1 MAAAGAVIA
10 LLFLAPYLVMVIGS
24 FKPRAEI
31 LRVPPTY
38 LPEQWRP
45 DNYVTLWST
54 PETPLPLNLI
64 STLVISVCATLL
76 VLAVATPAA
85 YYTARHRFPGRSVFL
100 LAVLATQMLQPTVLA
115 AGLFREFVVLG
126 LNDTWF
132 AMILVNAAF
141 NLSFAVW
148 IMHSFFAGIPLE
160 LEEAAALDGATR
172 LQTLR
177 RITLPLVWPGIVT
190 AIIFT
195 FVACWNEFAASL
207 VILSTAA
214 NQPLSV
220 ALTKFI
226 GQYDSAWQYVFA
238 ISVVAI
244 VPVVLLFALIERRL
258 VGGLTAGS
266 IKSAALPGEQARAD
280 GRDRAQRWS
289 ELLGLLGDRGRLSV
303 AEAALTL
310 AVSEAT
316 IRRDFAALADQQL
329 ATRTH
334 GGVVAT
340 GMAYDLPTR
349 YRGRS
354 DPDRGP
360 AERKE
365 RIAAAAAALLEPGTV
380 VGFNG
385 GTTTTATARRL
396 AARPDLQRADLPART
411 SATPGHHRGH
421 QRAEHRHRDG
431 AAPARAHGDPGR
443 HRPPG
448 SYELVGPLAAL
459 VLEELWLDVLVL
471 GVDGFDAV
479 AGATCRHGGRGRDR
493 RAHGAPGPDG

>member
-1 MAAAGAVIA
+1 MTVTAAPAADSVAPAAPTRRTTGPAGGARPVLMAAAGALVA
-10 LLFLAPYLVMVIGS
+10 LVFLAPYLVMIIGS

-64 STLVISVCATLL
+64 STLVISISATLL
-76 VLAVATPAA
+76 VLVVATPAA
-85 YYTARHRFPGRSVFL
+85 YYTARHHFPGRTIFL
-100 LAVLATQMLQPTVLA
+100 LVVLASQMLQPTVLA

-132 AMILVNAAF
+132 AMILVNSAF
-141 NLSFAVW
+141 NLAFAVW
-148 IMHSFFAGIPLE
+148 IMHSFFAGIPSE

-207 VILSTAA
+207 VILSTDA

-244 VPVVLLFALIERRL
+244 VPVVVLFALIERRL

-266 IKSAALPGEQARAD
+266 VK
-280 GRDRAQRWS
+280 
-289 ELLGLLGDRGRLSV
+289 
-303 AEAALTL
+303 
-310 AVSEAT
+310 
-316 IRRDFAALADQQL
+316 
-329 ATRTH
+329 
-334 GGVVAT
+334 
-340 GMAYDLPTR
+340 
-349 YRGRS
+349 
-354 DPDRGP
+354 
-360 AERKE
+360 
-365 RIAAAAAALLEPGTV
+365 
-380 VGFNG
+380 
-385 GTTTTATARRL
+385 
-396 AARPDLQRADLPART
+396 
-411 SATPGHHRGH
+411 
-421 QRAEHRHRDG
+421 
-431 AAPARAHGDPGR
+431 
-443 HRPPG
+443 
-448 SYELVGPLAAL
+448 
-459 VLEELWLDVLVL
+459 
-471 GVDGFDAV
+471 
-479 AGATCRHGGRGRDR
+479 
-493 RAHGAPGPDG
+493 

>member
-1 MAAAGAVIA
+1 VTVTAPPALEVAPGAGTRQRRSRSAGARPVLLATAGAVIA
-10 LLFLAPYLVMVIGS
+10 LLFLAPYLVMIIGS

-38 LPEQWRP
+38 LPQEWRP

-64 STLVISVCATLL
+64 STLVISVSATLL

-85 YYTARHRFPGRSVFL
+85 YYTARHRFPGRSWFL
-100 LAVLATQMLQPTVLA
+100 LLVLATQMLQPTVLA
-115 AGLFREFVVLG
+115 AGLFREFVVIG

-160 LEEAAALDGATR
+160 LEEAAALDGASR

-207 VILSTAA
+207 VILSTDA

-244 VPVVLLFALIERRL
+244 VPVVILFALIERRL

-266 IKSAALPGEQARAD
+266 IK
-280 GRDRAQRWS
+280 
-289 ELLGLLGDRGRLSV
+289 
-303 AEAALTL
+303 
-310 AVSEAT
+310 
-316 IRRDFAALADQQL
+316 
-329 ATRTH
+329 
-334 GGVVAT
+334 
-340 GMAYDLPTR
+340 
-349 YRGRS
+349 
-354 DPDRGP
+354 
-360 AERKE
+360 
-365 RIAAAAAALLEPGTV
+365 
-380 VGFNG
+380 
-385 GTTTTATARRL
+385 
-396 AARPDLQRADLPART
+396 
-411 SATPGHHRGH
+411 
-421 QRAEHRHRDG
+421 
-431 AAPARAHGDPGR
+431 
-443 HRPPG
+443 
-448 SYELVGPLAAL
+448 
-459 VLEELWLDVLVL
+459 
-471 GVDGFDAV
+471 
-479 AGATCRHGGRGRDR
+479 
-493 RAHGAPGPDG
+493 